1 MRVLG
6 VAKTES
12 AIETVEIK
20 LKSAGLYDRYESQI
34 RGQQPSLIVVS
45 VRNIKSAIGVEG
57 DGIWLTEIGSDGED
71 VVLLET
77 TVTGAR
83 HGGDDA
89 VR

>member
-12 AIETVEIK
+12 DIEIVETK

-45 VRNIKSAIGVEG
+45 VRTVIEKEQVCGILQGAGVIEIFYQEEFSAGQ
-57 DGIWLTEIGSDGED
+57 
-71 VVLLET
+71 
-77 TVTGAR
+77 
-83 HGGDDA
+83 
-89 VR
+89 

>member
-12 AIETVEIK
+12 DIEIVETK

-45 VRNIKSAIGVEG
+45 VRTVIEKEQVRGILEGAGVSEIFYEEEISAGK
-57 DGIWLTEIGSDGED
+57 
-71 VVLLET
+71 
-77 TVTGAR
+77 
-83 HGGDDA
+83 
-89 VR
+89 

>member
-12 AIETVEIK
+12 DIEIVETK

-45 VRNIKSAIGVEG
+45 VRTVIEKEQVRGIFEGAGV
-57 DGIWLTEIGSDGED
+57 TEIFYQEEISAGK
-71 VVLLET
+71 
-77 TVTGAR
+77 
-83 HGGDDA
+83 
-89 VR
+89 

>member
-12 AIETVEIK
+12 DIEIVETK

-45 VRNIKSAIGVEG
+45 VRTVIEKEQVCGILQGAGV
-57 DGIWLTEIGSDGED
+57 TEIFYQEEFSAGQ
-71 VVLLET
+71 
-77 TVTGAR
+77 
-83 HGGDDA
+83 
-89 VR
+89 

>member
-12 AIETVEIK
+12 DIEIVETQ

-45 VRNIKSAIGVEG
+45 VRNILEKEQVRGILEGAGV
-57 DGIWLTEIGSDGED
+57 TEIFYQEELPTSS
-71 VVLLET
+71 
-77 TVTGAR
+77 
-83 HGGDDA
+83 
-89 VR
+89 

>member
-12 AIETVEIK
+12 DIEIVETK

-45 VRNIKSAIGVEG
+45 VRTVIEKEQVRGILEGSGVSEIFYQEEISAGK
-57 DGIWLTEIGSDGED
+57 
-71 VVLLET
+71 
-77 TVTGAR
+77 
-83 HGGDDA
+83 
-89 VR
+89 